1 MTYISFVVPCYN
13 SADYMERCIESLLY
27 AGDDV
32 EIIIINDGS
41 TDKTR
46 EIAEAYCVKYPGII
60 KVINK
65 KNGGH
70 GSGVNVGL
78 EHATGFYFKVVD
90 SDDWLD
96 RQALGQLMFRIRDFC
111 MKKQINPGTVIPDLF
126 ICNYVY
132 DHLHEET
139 RHDISY
145 KNVLNTEKICKWADV
160 GYFRVS
166 QYLLM
171 HSQIFQTAILRK
183 SGVKLPEHTFY
194 VDNIFAY
201 QPLPYVEH
209 LYYMDIDLYHYFIG
223 REDQSVNEDVMLA
236 RIDQQI
242 RVTKRMMTC
251 VDLHAVKKKEPRL
264 AAYMYRYLSIIMS
277 ITTILLLMIN
287 SEEAMM
293 QKNKLWSEIKSH
305 DISLYRKLKYSSMS
319 GLTNMP
325 GFVGRKLSISGYR
338 VAQKL
343 YKFN

>member
-1 MTYISFVVPCYN
+1 MKYISFIVPCYN
-13 SADYMERCIESLLY
+13 SEDYMDHCIESLLC
-27 AGDDV
+27 AGTDV
-32 EIIIINDGS
+32 EIIIVNDGS

-46 EIAEAYCVKYPGII
+46 EIAEAYCIKYPDII
-60 KVINK
+60 RVINK
-65 KNGGH
+65 ENGGH

-78 EHATGFYFKVVD
+78 EQATGIYFKVVD

-96 RQALGQLMFRIRDFC
+96 HQALDQLMLTIRNFC
-111 MKKQINPGTVIPDLF
+111 DQKQSNDQTVIPDLF

-132 DHLHEET
+132 DHLYEET
-139 RHDISY
+139 RYDISY
-145 KNVLNTEKICKWADV
+145 KNVLDEKKICEWRDIGFFKP
-160 GYFRVS
+160 S
-166 QYLLM
+166 QYFLM
-171 HSQIFQTAILRK
+171 HSQIFRTAILRE

-223 REDQSVNEDVMLA
+223 REDQSVNEDVMLS

-242 RVTKRMMTC
+242 RVTKRMLTC
-251 VDLHAVKKKEPRL
+251 VDLHDLKKTQPRL
-264 AAYMYRYLSIIMS
+264 AAYMYRYLSIIMA
-277 ITTILLLMIN
+277 ITNILLLLIN
-287 SEEAMM
+287 SKESVRL
-293 QKNKLWSEIKSH
+293 KNKLWSDVKAL
-305 DISLYRKLKYSSMS
+305 DISLYRKLKYTSMS

-338 VAQKL
+338 IAQKI

>member
-1 MTYISFVVPCYN
+1 MKYISFVVPCYN
-13 SADYMERCIESLLY
+13 SEDYMDRCIDSLLC

-41 TDKTR
+41 IDKTR
-46 EIAEAYCVKYPGII
+46 EIAEDYRLKYPGII
-60 KVINK
+60 RVINK
-65 KNGGH
+65 ENGGH
-70 GSGVNVGL
+70 GSGVNAGL
-78 EHATGFYFKVVD
+78 EKATGVYFKVVD

-96 RQALGQLMFRIRDFC
+96 QNALNQLMFTIRNFC
-111 MKKQINPGTVIPDLF
+111 VKKQFNQESVIPDLF

-132 DHLHEET
+132 DHLYEET

-145 KNVLNTEKICKWADV
+145 KNVLDEGKICEWKDI
-160 GYFRVS
+160 GYFKVS
-166 QYLLM
+166 QYLIM
-171 HSQIFQTAILRK
+171 HSQIFKTSILRE

-194 VDNIFAY
+194 VDNIFSY

-223 REDQSVNEDVMLA
+223 REDQSVNEDIMLS

-242 RVTKRMMTC
+242 RVTKRMLTC

-264 AAYMYRYLSIIMS
+264 ASYMYRHLSIMMS
-277 ITTILLLMIN
+277 ITNILLLLIN
-287 SEEAMM
+287 SKESVLI
-293 QKNKLWSEIKSH
+293 KNKLWSEIKAL
-305 DISLYRKLKYSSMS
+305 DKSLYLKLKYTSMS

-325 GFVGRKLSISGYR
+325 GSVGRKMSIFGYR
-338 VAQKL
+338 VAQKI

>member
-1 MTYISFVVPCYN
+1 MKYISFVVPCYN
-13 SADYMERCIESLLY
+13 SEDYMNRCIDSLLC
-27 AGDDV
+27 AGNDV

-46 EIAEAYCVKYPGII
+46 EIAEDYSIKYPDMI

-65 KNGGH
+65 ENGGH

-78 EHATGFYFKVVD
+78 ENATGIYFKVVD

-96 RQALGQLMFRIRDFC
+96 RQALDRLMFRIRDFC
-111 MKKQINPGTVIPDLF
+111 LKKQSNPGTIIPDLF

-132 DHLHEET
+132 DHLYEET
-139 RHDISY
+139 HHDISY
-145 KNVLNTEKICKWADV
+145 KNVLDDEKLCRWKDI
-160 GYFRVS
+160 GNFRAS

-171 HSQIFQTAILRK
+171 HSQIFKTAILRK

-209 LYYMDIDLYHYFIG
+209 LYYMNVDLYHYFIG
-223 REDQSVNEDVMLA
+223 REDQSVNEDVMLS

-242 RVTKRMMTC
+242 RVTERMLTC
-251 VDLHAVKKKEPRL
+251 VDLHAVKKNEPRL

-277 ITTILLLMIN
+277 ITNILLLMIN
-287 SEEAMM
+287 SEESML
-293 QKNKLWSEIKSH
+293 QKNKLWNEIKSR
-305 DISLYRKLKYSSMS
+305 DKNLYRKLKYTSMS

-325 GFVGRKLSISGYR
+325 GSVGRKLSISGYR
-338 VAQKL
+338 VAQKI

>member
-1 MTYISFVVPCYN
+1 MKYVSFVVPCYN
-13 SADYMERCIESLLY
+13 SADYMDRCIDSLLC
-27 AGDDV
+27 AGSDV

-41 TDKTR
+41 IDKTR
-46 EIAEAYCVKYPGII
+46 EIAEAYSVKHPGII
-60 KVINK
+60 RVINK
-65 KNGGH
+65 ENGGH

-78 EHATGFYFKVVD
+78 EQATGVYFKVVD

-96 RQALGQLMFRIRDFC
+96 QQALDQLMSTIRNFC
-111 MKKQINPGTVIPDLF
+111 AKKQINHEVVIPDLF

-132 DHLHEET
+132 DHLYEET

-145 KNVLNTEKICKWADV
+145 KNVLDEEKICEWQDI
-160 GYFRVS
+160 GYFKAS
-166 QYLLM
+166 QYFLM
-171 HSQIFQTAILRK
+171 HSQIFRTEILRK

-223 REDQSVNEDVMLA
+223 REDQSVNEDIMLT

-242 RVTKRMMTC
+242 RVTKRMLTC

-277 ITTILLLMIN
+277 ITNILLLLIN
-287 SEEAMM
+287 SEESMLL
-293 QKNKLWSEIKSH
+293 KNKLWSEIKAL
-305 DISLYRKLKYSSMS
+305 DKSLYRKLKYTSMS

-325 GFVGRKLSISGYR
+325 GSVGRKLSISGYR
-338 VAQKL
+338 VAQKI

>member
-1 MTYISFVVPCYN
+1 MKYISFVVPCYN
-13 SADYMERCIESLLY
+13 SEDYMEHCIESLLC
-27 AGDDV
+27 AGNNA

-46 EIAEAYCVKYPGII
+46 EIAEAYSVKNPGII
-60 KVINK
+60 RVINK
-65 KNGGH
+65 ENGGH

-78 EHATGFYFKVVD
+78 EQATGVYFKVVD

-96 RQALGQLMFRIRDFC
+96 HHALDQLMFTIRNFC
-111 MKKQINPGTVIPDLF
+111 GKKQINNEIVIPDLF

-132 DHLHEET
+132 DHLYEET

-145 KNVLNTEKICKWADV
+145 KNVLEEKKICQWQDIGNFKA
-160 GYFRVS
+160 S
-166 QYLLM
+166 QYFLM
-171 HSQIFQTAILRK
+171 HAQIFRTAILRE

-223 REDQSVNEDVMLA
+223 REDQSVNEDVMLS

-242 RVTKRMMTC
+242 RVTKRMLTC
-251 VDLHAVKKKEPRL
+251 VDLQDLKMKEPRL

-277 ITTILLLMIN
+277 ITNILLLLIN
-287 SEEAMM
+287 SKESMRL
-293 QKNKLWSEIKSH
+293 KNKLWSEIKVL
-305 DISLYRKLKYSSMS
+305 DKSLYRKLKYTSMS

-325 GFVGRKLSISGYR
+325 GSVGRKLSISGYR
-338 VAQKL
+338 IAQKI